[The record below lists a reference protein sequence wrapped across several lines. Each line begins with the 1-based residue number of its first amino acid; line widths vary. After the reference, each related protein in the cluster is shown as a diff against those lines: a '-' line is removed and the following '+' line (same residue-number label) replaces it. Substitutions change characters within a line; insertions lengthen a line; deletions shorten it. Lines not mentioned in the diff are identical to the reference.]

1 MWSVNYIANSCSIL
15 ELNKYT
21 YPLLKEAHSDIQV
34 LLEKSAYLKFQSTSE
49 LKNIDFL
56 QLNL

>member
-1 MWSVNYIANSCSIL
+1 MNYIANSCSIL